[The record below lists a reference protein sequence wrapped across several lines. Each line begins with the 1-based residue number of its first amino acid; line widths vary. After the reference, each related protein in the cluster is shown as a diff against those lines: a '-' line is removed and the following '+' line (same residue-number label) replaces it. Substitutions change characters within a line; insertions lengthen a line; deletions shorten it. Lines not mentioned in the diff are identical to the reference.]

1 MIYGHG
7 DDIYNYPNIK
17 VNYSSNVN
25 PAGIQANL
33 LDHLAEKLTGI
44 KAYPQPMAEN
54 LSQAIGD
61 INQISSDNVLVT
73 NGAVEAFYLVASMMA
88 NSRSLI
94 YTPSFAEYE
103 DACKIYHHQLEFRS
117 NRKLTFG
124 ESVNSFD
131 AVWICNPNNPDGKLL
146 EASFILKLIEENQN
160 TLFVLDEAYI
170 EFVANP
176 QSLLKEA
183 CLLKNLIVI
192 RSLTKKF
199 AIPGLRLGYLVA
211 NIECINTLKQGLM
224 PWRINSLAIE
234 AGLFCLSEKN
244 TCNFSLTEW
253 LQESKRFQKEI
264 DALPTFST
272 VPSDTT
278 FFLVK
283 SRFKGSLVKQQLAKK
298 FGLLVRDA
306 SNFRGLDEYH
316 FRISVRSENENQLLI
331 NALKTWE

>member
-7 DDIYNYPNIK
+7 DDIYNYPDIK
-17 VNYSSNVN
+17 VNFSSNVN
-25 PAGIQANL
+25 PAGAQDSL
-33 LDHLAEKLTGI
+33 LDHLAEKLPGI

-54 LSQAIGD
+54 LGQAIGN

-88 NSRSLI
+88 NSHSLI

-103 DACKIYHHQLEFRS
+103 DACKIYHHQIEFRS
-117 NRKLTFG
+117 NCKLT
-124 ESVNSFD
+124 SDKPVNSFD
-131 AVWICNPNNPDGKLL
+131 VVWICNPNNPNGRLL
-146 EASFILKLIEENQN
+146 EASFLLKLIEKNQH

-183 CLLKNLIVI
+183 CVLKNLIVI

-211 NIECINTLKQGLM
+211 NTECINTIKQRLM

-234 AGLFCLSEKN
+234 AGLFCLSEKD
-244 TCNFSLTEW
+244 TSNFSLAKW
-253 LQESKRFQKEI
+253 LQESKRLQKEI
-264 DALPTFST
+264 DAMPNFKAIL
-272 VPSDTT
+272 SDTT

-283 SRFKGSLVKQQLAKK
+283 SKFKASLVKQHLALN

-331 NALKTWE
+331 NALKTWA